1 MPYGKRPDTIHLQR
15 QDVNQ
20 RLLEGEFGVREGQ
33 KPREGQQPAPSP
45 PSHGSDATAQ
55 QSTISLTAS
64 CPLRPRHGAW
74 SAQGYTGGNDGAWV
88 CPAVPGPQEA
98 PKCILPTV
106 SSVIPTGWE
115 GGCGWQV
122 SIPGKLASV
131 GPAPCPPPQ
140 GNWPPQS
147 TPLTHLLSPKGRCS
161 PLSRPHH
168 PLRLPLHRQASGCLR
183 LRCWGCRSNPQTTCR
198 PTLVCLGWG
207 SCQG

>member
-1 MPYGKRPDTIHLQR
+1 M
-15 QDVNQ
+15 
-20 RLLEGEFGVREGQ
+20 REGQ

-55 QSTISLTAS
+55 RSTISLTAS

-140 GNWPPQS
+140 GNWPPHS

-168 PLRLPLHRQASGCLR
+168 PLQPLRGLQETRVATREESGVLGFPSRRGLTPRGNPLQYSCLKNPHAP
-183 LRCWGCRSNPQTTCR
+183 RSLAGFSP
-198 PTLVCLGWG
+198 
-207 SCQG
+207 